1 MDADIAALEAGGL
14 APEDEFEMDEAMEDE
29 LFYGGAPMEAEAMDA
44 AAPAAAPL
52 PVPAAAPAPAPAPA
66 PAAPPAPARYT
77 IPVPTEDGELAMV
90 RVLLRCGSFR
100 ACYSKLSEASA
111 AALRRK
117 VAEPSGFAGLEL
129 ADTGYELSLIHI

>member
-90 RVLLRCGSFR
+90 
-100 ACYSKLSEASA
+100 
-111 AALRRK
+111 
-117 VAEPSGFAGLEL
+117 
-129 ADTGYELSLIHI
+129 LSLIHI